1 MRRAGVEPTTSS
13 ARTSPR
19 CLRGGPRRSLYT
31 LTCTLTSSI
40 SSIQTRKW
48 KCKCSRL
55 FLGQRG
61 PAWTRAPRAVAMVA
75 RTRAASA
82 KAGGPHGHGGDDDGG
97 FLVER
102 LAFYES
108 YHSNAANKVIHVI
121 CIPLIV
127 WSVLV
132 ALRLVT
138 FSVPNVT
145 GFEANF
151 GLLTIIA
158 YGMFYLAADKSA
170 GFTW

>member
-1 MRRAGVEPTTSS
+1 M
-13 ARTSPR
+13 
-19 CLRGGPRRSLYT
+19 
-31 LTCTLTSSI
+31 
-40 SSIQTRKW
+40 
-48 KCKCSRL
+48 
-55 FLGQRG
+55 
-61 PAWTRAPRAVAMVA
+61 A
-75 RTRAASA
+75 RTRAKMAA
-82 KAGGPHGHGGDDDGG
+82 EKAGGPRHGGGGG

-138 FSVPNVT
+138 FSVPNVE
-145 GFEANF
+145 GFEANL
-151 GLLTIIA
+151 GLLTTIA
-158 YGMFYLAADKSA
+158 YGMFYIAADKSA

>member
-1 MRRAGVEPTTSS
+1 M
-13 ARTSPR
+13 
-19 CLRGGPRRSLYT
+19 
-31 LTCTLTSSI
+31 
-40 SSIQTRKW
+40 
-48 KCKCSRL
+48 
-55 FLGQRG
+55 
-61 PAWTRAPRAVAMVA
+61 AMMA

-82 KAGGPHGHGGDDDGG
+82 KAGGPHGHGGGDDGG

-151 GLLTIIA
+151 GLLTTIA

>member
-1 MRRAGVEPTTSS
+1 M
-13 ARTSPR
+13 
-19 CLRGGPRRSLYT
+19 
-31 LTCTLTSSI
+31 
-40 SSIQTRKW
+40 
-48 KCKCSRL
+48 
-55 FLGQRG
+55 
-61 PAWTRAPRAVAMVA
+61 A

-82 KAGGPHGHGGDDDGG
+82 KAGGPHGHGDDDGG

-138 FSVPNVT
+138 FSVPNVE
-145 GFEANF
+145 GFEANL
-151 GLLTIIA
+151 GLLTTIA

>member
-1 MRRAGVEPTTSS
+1 
-13 ARTSPR
+13 
-19 CLRGGPRRSLYT
+19 
-31 LTCTLTSSI
+31 
-40 SSIQTRKW
+40 
-48 KCKCSRL
+48 
-55 FLGQRG
+55 
-61 PAWTRAPRAVAMVA
+61 MVA

-138 FSVPNVT
+138 FSVPNVE
-145 GFEANF
+145 GFEANL
-151 GLLTIIA
+151 GLLTTIA